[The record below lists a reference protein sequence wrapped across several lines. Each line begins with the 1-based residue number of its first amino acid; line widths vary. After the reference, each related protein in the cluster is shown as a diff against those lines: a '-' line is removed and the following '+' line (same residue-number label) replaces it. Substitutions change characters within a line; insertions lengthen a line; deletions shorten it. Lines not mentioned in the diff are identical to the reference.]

1 MNFLLDTNI
10 IIFMLRSPDG
20 IALLERDYPFFS
32 PENNA
37 IISVITI
44 GEIKSLAIRN
54 RWGTKKLNTLDQIL
68 QKLIIA
74 DINIQP
80 LIDKYAEIENFSQG
94 TLPGKPLGMS
104 PRNMGKN
111 DLWIAATAAVSESIL
126 LTSDNDFDHLD
137 GHFLTL
143 SKVTWKRT

>member
-10 IIFMLRSPDG
+10 IVFMLRSPDG
-20 IALLERDYPFFS
+20 IAQLERDYPLFL

-37 IISVITI
+37 VISVITL
-44 GEIKSLAIRN
+44 GEIQSLAIRN
-54 RWGTKKLNTLDQIL
+54 KWGTKKLNTLDQIL

-74 DINIQP
+74 DINFQP
-80 LIDKYAEIENFSQG
+80 LIDRYAEIDNFSQG

-111 DLWIAATAAVSESIL
+111 DLWIAATASVSEAVL
-126 LTSDNDFDHLD
+126 LTSDNDFDHLNE
-137 GHFLTL
+137 HFLTL
-143 SKVTWKRT
+143 RKVTWKRT

>member
-10 IIFMLRSPDG
+10 IVFMLRSPDG
-20 IALLERDYPFFS
+20 IAQIERDYPFFS
-32 PENNA
+32 SENNA

-54 RWGTKKLNTLDQIL
+54 KWGAKKLNTLDQIL
-68 QKLIIA
+68 QKLIIT

-80 LIDKYAEIENFSQG
+80 LIDKYAEIDNFSQG

-111 DLWIAATAAVSESIL
+111 DLWIAATAAVSEAVL
-126 LTSDNDFDHLD
+126 LTGDNDFDHLD
-137 GHFLTL
+137 GHFLIL
-143 SKVTWKRT
+143 SKIRWKRP